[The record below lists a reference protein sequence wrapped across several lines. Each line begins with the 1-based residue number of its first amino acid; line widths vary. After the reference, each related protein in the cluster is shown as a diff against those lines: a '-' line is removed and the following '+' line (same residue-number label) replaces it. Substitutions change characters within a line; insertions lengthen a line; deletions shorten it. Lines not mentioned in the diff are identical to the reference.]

1 MADGGCGVEFG
12 LGADFVHGLAE
23 AVGHSPPGDAVA
35 VQHRVA
41 GLGVVV
47 AGLADAADGDDR
59 PPLVNDVGAC
69 GELVRHREH
78 VIVILDSSKGSK
90 QK

>member
-1 MADGGCGVEFG
+1 M
-12 LGADFVHGLAE
+12 GADFVHGLADV
-23 AVGHSPPGDAVA
+23 VGHAPPGDAVA
-35 VQHRVA
+35 GQHRVA

-59 PPLVNDVGAC
+59 PPLVNDVGAR

-78 VIVILDSSKGSK
+78 VVAVFDSLKELR